1 MPRYT
6 NEAEVSDAYRR
17 EVCRAAIF
25 RRWKNA
31 QKEQECW
38 DEVAR
43 LRAVRDWFRV
53 EKALRETGARL
64 DDYVAAELVGAGVGA
79 STNTE

>member
-1 MPRYT
+1 LPRYT
-6 NEAEVSDAYRR
+6 SEAEVSDAYRR

-25 RRWKNA
+25 RRWKKFE
-31 QKEQECW
+31 KERECW
-38 DEVAR
+38 NEVAR

-53 EKALRETGARL
+53 EKALRDVGVKL

-79 STNTE
+79 GTHTE